1 MCGAISLPFK
11 RQKYAKVTPEVFHLK
26 TFWIHSPI
34 FQPSGSRPDPYSF
47 RLHPSMKG
55 FSQMILFKKREK
67 KHKNHRVS
75 SLEIS
80 RPLEIAKCSSFN
92 VKQTQR
98 RPSVTNPIGWT
109 ALKRPGLQLGMER
122 QRALWVRNP
131 SDIFP
136 NWISV
141 NKKNCQQK
149 LWVDGGCGSMCIWVA
164 FYKTLPWNSV
174 PLWCNFP
181 LPSCIAF
188 HFNWTNGQS
197 VAACHVIYRLL

>member
-1 MCGAISLPFK
+1 MHQSFNPQDPDPTPTASGFTLPW
-11 RQKYAKVTPEVFHLK
+11 RVFHKWSFFK
-26 TFWIHSPI
+26 T
-34 FQPSGSRPDPYSF
+34 R
-47 RLHPSMKG
+47 
-55 FSQMILFKKREK
+55 K

-109 ALKRPGLQLGMER
+109 ALKRPELQLGMER
-122 QRALWVRNP
+122 QRAVWVRNP
-131 SDIFP
+131 SEIFP

-141 NKKNCQQK
+141 NKKTANKSCG
-149 LWVDGGCGSMCIWVA
+149 WMGGVDPCVSELLFTKYYYETVSPYGVISLFFLLEYITQV
-164 FYKTLPWNSV
+164 V
-174 PLWCNFP
+174 
-181 LPSCIAF
+181 PSCIAF